1 MSEQSNTSTADP
13 SRNPPP
19 QRGRSSGPPT
29 SPSDTL
35 EPVTRRGRLV
45 PAQQAGMLDLQTE
58 DGRFEL
64 LGPFGLGDP
73 PREGEEV
80 EVIGVPAPFSRSL
93 PALLIRQ
100 VRRLD

>member
-1 MSEQSNTSTADP
+1 MSARSTNSTANP
-13 SRNPPP
+13 SHNPPP
-19 QRGRSSGPPT
+19 QRGHSGGPPS
-29 SPSDTL
+29 SPTDML

-58 DGRFEL
+58 DGRLEL
-64 LGPFGLGDP
+64 LGPFGLDDP

-100 VRRLD
+100 ARLLD

>member
-1 MSEQSNTSTADP
+1 MSDRSTNSAADP
-13 SRNPPP
+13 SHDPPP
-19 QRGRSSGPPT
+19 QRGRSSGPPS
-29 SPSDTL
+29 SPTDML

-64 LGPFGLGDP
+64 LGPLGLDSP

>member
-1 MSEQSNTSTADP
+1 MSEQSSDSAADP

-19 QRGRSSGPPT
+19 QRGRSSGPPS
-29 SPSDTL
+29 SPTGTL

-45 PAQQAGMLDLQTE
+45 TAQQAGMLDLQTE
-58 DGRFEL
+58 HGRFEL
-64 LGPFGLGDP
+64 LGPFGLDDP
-73 PREGEEV
+73 PHEGDQV
-80 EVIGVPAPFSRSL
+80 EVTGVPAPFSRSL

>member
-1 MSEQSNTSTADP
+1 
-13 SRNPPP
+13 
-19 QRGRSSGPPT
+19 
-29 SPSDTL
+29 
-35 EPVTRRGRLV
+35 
-45 PAQQAGMLDLQTE
+45 MLDLQTE

-64 LGPFGLGDP
+64 LGPFGLDDP
-73 PREGEEV
+73 PRGGEDV